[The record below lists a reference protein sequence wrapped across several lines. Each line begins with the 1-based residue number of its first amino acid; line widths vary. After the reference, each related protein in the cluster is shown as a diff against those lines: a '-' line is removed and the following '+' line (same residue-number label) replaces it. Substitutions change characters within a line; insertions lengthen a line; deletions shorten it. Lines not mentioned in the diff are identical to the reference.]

1 MAVKR
6 NKSRK
11 ATPKVTL
18 PGLTPLQKIL
28 LDEAGRKVTITSE
41 GRQQEVSIEQVVTRK
56 LLQVAASGSV
66 HALSNAVNE
75 IILAQRIMQQEIE
88 ADV

>member
-11 ATPKVTL
+11 APPKVTP

-28 LDEAGRKVTITSE
+28 LDEADRKVTITSD
-41 GRQQEVSIEQVVTRK
+41 GAKRRR
-56 LLQVAASGSV
+56 
-66 HALSNAVNE
+66 LSN
-75 IILAQRIMQQEIE
+75 RS
-88 ADV
+88 

>member
-11 ATPKVTL
+11 ATPKVTP

-41 GRQQEVSIEQVVTRK
+41 GRQQEV
-56 LLQVAASGSV
+56 
-66 HALSNAVNE
+66 
-75 IILAQRIMQQEIE
+75 
-88 ADV
+88 